1 VCEAIRSVRRSG
13 AHRAGEAIRKHG
25 GMEGGSYVMMG
36 LRRQHEVEIVYSEE
50 DREERIEGMY
60 VGVVR

>member
-1 VCEAIRSVRRSG
+1 
-13 AHRAGEAIRKHG
+13 
-25 GMEGGSYVMMG
+25 MEGGSYVMMG